1 MSRRFRYLA
10 EYAGYRAATGAIAR
24 SSPEGARRIG
34 HRLGSLAYRLDARRR
49 RLALA
54 NLELALP
61 ELSEAERRRV
71 ARDSFRGFGAAAC
84 EALVAGRLGPAGI
97 VPRIAVES
105 WEPLDRALAGGRGAF
120 LMSAHFGAWEIASYA
135 VGARVSRL
143 HLLARP
149 PNNPRVAAHLQALR
163 ERWGHRQ
170 IAKQGAGL
178 RMLRAVRRGEV
189 VGLLIDQRVRP
200 AQGVR
205 VPFFGREVWATPMLA
220 YLSLRTG
227 TPVVPLFCR
236 PEGAGGYRLRLGAA
250 ITPDATE
257 PSEEAQ
263 AVQSQTVLTAR
274 YLEVIEAEIRR
285 DPGLWLWPH
294 RRWEL

>member
-1 MSRRFRYLA
+1 MSRRSLRYLA

-34 HRLGSLAYRLDARRR
+34 RRLGALAYRLDARRR

-54 NLELALP
+54 NLALALP
-61 ELSEAERRRV
+61 ELPEEERRRI

-84 EALVAGRLGPAGI
+84 DALVAGRLGPAGI
-97 VPRIAVES
+97 VPRVAVES

-120 LMSAHFGAWEIASYA
+120 LMSAHLGAWEIATYA
-135 VGARVSRL
+135 VGARIGRL

-149 PNNPRVAAHLQALR
+149 PNNPRVAAHLLALR

-178 RMLRAVRRGEV
+178 KMLRAVRRGEA

-205 VPFFGREVWATPMLA
+205 VPFFGHEVWATPMLA

-227 TPVVPLFCR
+227 APVVPTFCR
-236 PEGAGGYRLRLGAA
+236 PEGAGGYLLRFEPAIEPGAA
-250 ITPDATE
+250 ESTD
-257 PSEEAQ
+257 EAQ
-263 AVQSQTVLTAR
+263 AALTAR
-274 YLEVIEAEIRR
+274 YLAVVEAEIRK

>member
-1 MSRRFRYLA
+1 MSRRLRYLA

-24 SSPEGARRIG
+24 SSLEDARRIG

-105 WEPLDRALAGGRGAF
+105 WEPIDRALAGGRGVF
-120 LMSAHFGAWEIASYA
+120 VMSAHLGAWEIAAYA
-135 VGARVSRL
+135 LGARVDRL

-149 PNNPRVAAHLQALR
+149 PNNPRVAAHLLALR

-170 IAKQGAGL
+170 IAKSGAGL
-178 RMLRAVRRGEV
+178 KMLRAIRRGEM

-227 TPVVPLFCR
+227 APVVPLFCR
-236 PEGAGGYRLRLGAA
+236 PEGAGGYRMHLGAA
-250 ITPDATE
+250 IEPDASE

-263 AVQSQTVLTAR
+263 TVEAQIRLTAR
-274 YLEVIEAEIRR
+274 YLKVVEAEIRR

-294 RRWEL
+294 RRWEP